1 MERNPYNP
9 EARGAGKWWL
19 ALAVGVTAVDVCCKE
34 TLSNGFRRA
43 IESENTLTK
52 LGTLTLAGVTFG
64 HLLDIIPEKIDPID
78 NFSREVGK
86 LGSKIME
93 WTTEGVHLP

>member
-9 EARGAGKWWL
+9 ELRGAGPGWL
-19 ALAVGVTAVDVCCKE
+19 ALAGIVTLYDVLAEE
-34 TLSNGFRRA
+34 TLSNGCRRA
-43 IESENTLTK
+43 IESENK
-52 LGTLTLAGVTFG
+52 LIKYGTYTFG
-64 HLLDIIPEKIDPID
+64 LMMLGHLTDIVPERIDLVD
-78 NFSREVGK
+78 NFSRGIGK